1 MKLLTLKR
9 FQTDNF
15 RVPERN
21 IDKPLRLTISD
32 IFKGTVS
39 GGLCIAGRIETGV
52 LAPNDKVLVCPL
64 KEVATVKSV
73 SIDDST
79 KLAVFAGDHATVSL
93 SGVDVANIAVGHVLS
108 DIVHPVAIAT
118 RIQARIVVFN
128 VRVPITIGTPV
139 LLHHHSLVEAATI
152 AKLTAQLHKQTGE
165 VVKKSPR
172 CLGNNT
178 CALVVIETT
187 RPICVERYADC
198 KELGRVMLRIG
209 GVTVAAGLITKVL
222 K

>member
-1 MKLLTLKR
+1 M
-9 FQTDNF
+9 
-15 RVPERN
+15 PERN
-21 IDKPLRLTISD
+21 IDKPLRMTISD
-32 IFKGTVS
+32 IFKGTGS
-39 GGLCIAGRIETGV
+39 GSLCIAGRIETGA

-73 SIDDST
+73 SIDDASR
-79 KLAVFAGDHATVSL
+79 LAVFAGDHVTVSL
-93 SGVDVANIAVGHVLS
+93 TGVDVANIAVGHVLC
-108 DIVHPVAIAT
+108 DLVQPVRIAT
-118 RIQARIVVFN
+118 RIQVRIVVLN

-139 LLHHHSLVEAATI
+139 LLHHHALVEAASI
-152 AKLTAQLHKQTGE
+152 VRLSAQLHKQTGE
-165 VVKKSPR
+165 VLKKSPR

-198 KELGRVMLRIG
+198 KELGRLMLRIG
-209 GVTVAAGLITKVL
+209 GVTVAAGVITKVL